1 MKRFPSWWDQTKEDL
16 SCCDHQCPLHPK
28 PDWLYWNTKQQRW
41 KCRICHK
48 CFDDAHEAS
57 DKHLKAL
64 SYVQPNI
71 RRPRELSPEKNGCY
85 LEQSWGKDFW
95 TKSVSGESAPGGPY
109 AGAGHHN
116 VTTTP
121 IPGGGL
127 EMKFTIS
134 EAEITL
140 ARSFL
145 EALLGGL
152 LTASSSRNLGPPPGL
167 GPASEP
173 SPGTPAWPPPPHPP
187 TA

>member
-1 MKRFPSWWDQTKEDL
+1 MTINSHLSRPTFLVRYETFPLLVGSDERGFVVL
-16 SCCDHQCPLHPK
+16 RSSMP
-28 PDWLYWNTKQQRW
+28 
-41 KCRICHK
+41 
-48 CFDDAHEAS
+48 FASEARLAVLEYKT
-57 DKHLKAL
+57 KHLKAL